1 MPKQSLTIEVE
12 VPEGWELT
20 GEFRSPESGEVVLK
34 GFLTGNG
41 QAIRVVCS
49 PMARYENCPILRKA
63 EVWKPLTPEIA
74 VDFYVT
80 KKPITWR
87 FRGCNSIA
95 KKTFVT
101 GLYTSAMGAPCICFP
116 VQDDTLGLRH
126 TIERIDYLEED
137 A

>member
-1 MPKQSLTIEVE
+1 MPKQSLTIGIE
-12 VPEGWELT
+12 VPEGWEAYDYDYAAPGTSYLDC
-20 GEFRSPESGEVVLK
+20 
-34 GFLTGNG
+34 NG
-41 QAIRVVCS
+41 QERHWPKSAERTTLSRFVL
-49 PMARYENCPILRKA
+49 LRKA
-63 EVWKPLTPEIA
+63 EVWKQLTPELA
-74 VDFYVT
+74 VEFYVT

-126 TIERIDYLEED
+126 TIERIDYLEETD
-137 A
+137 G